1 MFLEKR
7 KRDVNML
14 ADLESKLV
22 AIQSAGY
29 SLTVVNFIRLHSIS
43 GARISDL
50 LRIRRSDITSSLF
63 VSIRQC
69 KGSLP
74 LTVKLSANF
83 EFWEQY
89 RNGLHLDISLYN
101 KNYFYRLY
109 KRYNIQFDNGA
120 LRNKSVTH
128 SFRKELANDLFNATG
143 VIESAQ
149 AALGHRSSRSTEYYL
164 SKDNLKSVQN
174 QGINSTLSGRLNN
187 LTISQ
192 KNGRS
197 YVRVSK

>member
-1 MFLEKR
+1 
-7 KRDVNML
+7 ML

-22 AIQSAGY
+22 QMQSAGY
-29 SLTVVNFIRLHSIS
+29 SQTVICFIRLHSIS

-50 LRIRRSDITSSLF
+50 LRIRRNDITSSLF

-74 LTVKLSANF
+74 LTVKLSTDLQ
-83 EFWEQY
+83 FWSDY
-89 RNGLHLDISLYN
+89 RNGLHLDIGLYN

-109 KRYNIQFDNGA
+109 KRYNIQFDNGL

-143 VIESAQ
+143 SIESAQ
-149 AALGHRSSRSTEYYL
+149 SALGHRSPRSTAYYL

-174 QGINSTLSGRLNN
+174 QGISSTLSGRLNN

-197 YVRVSK
+197 YIRVSK

>member
-1 MFLEKR
+1 
-7 KRDVNML
+7 ML
-14 ADLESKLV
+14 VDLASKLIK
-22 AIQSAGY
+22 IQSAGY
-29 SLTVVNFIRLHSIS
+29 SQTVICFIRLHSIS

-50 LRIRRSDITSSLF
+50 LRVRRNDITSSLF
-63 VSIRQC
+63 ISIRQC

-74 LTVKLSANF
+74 LTVKLSTDLQ
-83 EFWEQY
+83 FWSDY
-89 RNGLHLDISLYN
+89 RNGLHLDIGLYN

-128 SFRKELANDLFNATG
+128 SFRKELANDLYSATG
-143 VIESAQ
+143 SIESAQ
-149 AALGHRSSRSTEYYL
+149 SALGHRSSRSTEYYI
-164 SKDNLKSVQN
+164 SKDNLRSVQN
-174 QGINSTLSGRLNN
+174 QGVNGTLSGRINN

-197 YVRVSK
+197 YVRLNK

>member
-1 MFLEKR
+1 
-7 KRDVNML
+7 ML

-22 AIQSAGY
+22 KMQSAGY
-29 SLTVVNFIRLHSIS
+29 SRTVICFIRLHSIS

-50 LRIRRSDITSSLF
+50 LRIRRKDITSSLF
-63 VSIRQC
+63 ISIRQC

-74 LTVKLSANF
+74 LTVKLSSDLQ
-83 EFWEQY
+83 FWKDY
-89 RNGLHLDISLYN
+89 RDGLHLDIGLYN

-109 KRYNIQFDNGA
+109 KRYNIQYDNGM

-164 SKDNLKSVQN
+164 SEDNLKSVQN

-197 YVRVSK
+197 YIRVSK